1 MSCDRLE
8 KNNLGSHVIF
18 GNFCETLQTVV
29 LDAYTAILM
38 DASIS
43 KCVSIVDLV
52 TFLYT
57 VKYSFFT
64 LPCSSIIF
72 FTSMEMSS

>member
-8 KNNLGSHVIF
+8 KNVQGSYVTL
-18 GNFCETLQTVV
+18 GNFCETLQTVE
-29 LDAYTAILM
+29 LDRYTAILM

-43 KCVSIVDLV
+43 KRVSIVDFV

-57 VKYSFFT
+57 VEYSFFT
-64 LPCSSIIF
+64 LPSSSIIF
-72 FTSMEMSS
+72 FISMEMSS